1 MRFVLKHALMV
12 CFFLFFCTFSA
23 EAATGTAGLPDAGGV
38 NGPQG
43 QALIERLREGQAEPT
58 KRLVVLD
65 VRTPEEFTQGHV
77 PGALLI
83 PLQELE
89 ARMGEIP
96 EGVPVLIVC
105 RTGRRAATA
114 YDMIFKA
121 RPQAVESGL
130 WYLKATPEYKPDGSF
145 VFP

>member
-83 PLQELE
+83 PVQELE
-89 ARMGEIP
+89 TRLGEIP
-96 EGVPVLIVC
+96 TDRPILILC
-105 RTGRRAATA
+105 RTGRRAAAA
-114 YDMIFKA
+114 YNMVNSV
-121 RPQAVESGL
+121 RPEAAAIGL
-130 WYLKATPEYKPDGSF
+130 WYLKATPEYRPDGTF